1 MNKLA
6 QRTLTTVSEKSRGK
20 ASFLASLLTSLTLL
34 LSTALLP
41 ISHAQEFVWAP
52 DFPIGSPIPDITS
65 QDQNGV
71 VRDYNSIKGDRGV
84 IFLLNRSFDW

>member
-6 QRTLTTVSEKSRGK
+6 LRIQTTVSEKSRGK

-41 ISHAQEFVWAP
+41 ISNAQEFVWAP